1 MKEFGQNRKTSKL
14 SNIKNILDEKEN
26 EYMNKYPPKILA
38 SKKNSILEFINEFDD
53 NTMFT
58 NKHFERI
65 RKFAVTKGGLLLNS
79 FRKEI
84 YQKAFFLKDDEILF
98 IYYEESKFTE
108 KSITTKNFYDLLN
121 TDESDDL
128 TDAHKPHKKTSKT
141 DERII
146 ELDVKRTIA
155 NSYFANYQE
164 ELNPLKQKLTKFLKL
179 FFNLNH
185 QYGYYQGFHEIG
197 LYIFLIFYNYEHLA
211 IQMLQRFAEFFLK
224 DYMVEINNPLEN
236 NSHNNKI
243 SKADKNFQFE
253 TVFKILN
260 DVTAQNDK
268 KFWKFIQDHTMN
280 SDTVNTLPWII
291 TLFTHD
297 VEDIMLQLRILD
309 YILFSYPKVVYHMA
323 SYV

>member
-1 MKEFGQNRKTSKL
+1 MSLFPQ
-14 SNIKNILDEKEN
+14 
-26 EYMNKYPPKILA
+26 KILN
-38 SKKNSILEFINEFDD
+38 SKTNSILELINELDD
-53 NTMFT
+53 TTIFT
-58 NKHFERI
+58 REHFERI

-79 FRKEI
+79 YRREI
-84 YQKAFFLKDDEILF
+84 YKKAFFLKDEEILF
-98 IYYEESKFTE
+98 IYYDDSKFTE
-108 KSITTKNFYDLLN
+108 KSITTKKFYKMLN
-121 TDESDDL
+121 SEVSHNL
-128 TDAHKPHKKTSKT
+128 TDTSQPHKVTTKK

-155 NSYFANYQE
+155 NSYFANHQE
-164 ELNPLKQKLTKFLKL
+164 ELNPLKQNLTKLLKL
-179 FFNLNH
+179 FFDLNY

-236 NSHNNKI
+236 NSQNTKI
-243 SKADKNFQFE
+243 LIPDKNFKFE

-268 KFWKFIQDHTMN
+268 KFWKFIQDHTIN
-280 SDTVNTLPWII
+280 SDTVNSLPWII

-297 VEDIMLQLRILD
+297 VEEIMLQLRILD
-309 YILFSYPKVVYHMA
+309 YILFSNPNVVYHMA
-323 SYV
+323 SHVFYN